1 MPVQK
6 GKKYSKGYATV
17 TGEGLGYREI
27 AEIMTESGHKMSH
40 SSAKNYFLRAM
51 RKLAEP
57 LEKYSNKSTHEIAID
72 PDFQAAIIGIIKN
85 DGKINI

>member
-1 MPVQK
+1 MPIQK
-6 GKKYSKGYATV
+6 GKKYKKGYATV

-27 AEIMTESGHKMSH
+27 AEIMTKSGHKMSH

-57 LEKYSNKSTHEIAID
+57 IQQYSEKSLHEIAID
-72 PDFQAAIIGIIKN
+72 PDFQAAVIGLIKN
-85 DGKINI
+85 DSEIDI